1 MGVSRVSTGLVSGRY
16 RLLNVIGAGG
26 MGRVW
31 LADDELLDR
40 RVAIKEINTPVDAG
54 NTQMLDVQLRTV
66 REARAAAKLGHPAV
80 VTVFDVVW
88 RPGQAWIVMEYVPSR
103 SLHDAIKQDGP
114 MPHAEVARIG
124 LQVLGGLRAAHA
136 VGVLHRDVKPHNVL
150 LADDGRVVLTDF
162 GLATFEGAEK
172 TSDLLMGSPHYVA
185 PERLTADID
194 QGEAADLWSL
204 GATLYTAVEGHPPF
218 ARATTQASLGAVL
231 HEPPDEPQHP
241 GLLTPVIMAL
251 LTKEPQGRPAAARV
265 EEALSRIV
273 TPIPRTPG
281 AGSGVEP
288 ATRPQPARRLDPTRP
303 ISPAPGPAPRPAPV
317 AYVSGTAPAARPV
330 SDAPAWPESDT
341 PAGPG
346 SDTPAGPGS
355 GAPVGPGSGA
365 PVGPGGG
372 GRVGPGSSG
381 HPVSGVPGSGIPRNR
396 RPGSGVPVGGTAAGG
411 YPGSGRPGSGVPIS
425 GAPISGSPI
434 SGSPVDGGRIDGGRI
449 DGGRIDGGRIDGG
462 RVSGGSGSGGPGS
475 GVPVSGG
482 PGSGTPISGAPISG
496 IPTSGG
502 GARGSAAV
510 RPATEGVRRPRPRR
524 GAVIAVVGAVAALA
538 AGIGTTVALAGTG
551 NADKGTKTTTG
562 TTVSRT
568 GSGLAPAFDPCGFPS
583 TGATPVGATNATSP
597 IPLSAGWVW
606 HKDSAGFALPLPDGW
621 SRAIDGGATCFRNAK
636 GTGAFRVDSGA
647 PVTADPLTYW
657 KTTETTEKTKPG
669 YRYVGMAPLP
679 LRSGAADYEYTWLE
693 GKVQEHTRRVLV
705 ETGPGLAFLLQW
717 TTTDQDWAANLT
729 LQQRIVTNFQQTS

>member
-16 RLLNVIGAGG
+16 RLLNVIGTGG

-88 RPGQAWIVMEYVPSR
+88 RPGQAWIVMEYVQSR

-114 MPHAEVARIG
+114 LPHAEAARIG

-185 PERLTADID
+185 PERLTADAD

-204 GATLYTAVEGHPPF
+204 GATLYTAVEGQPPF

-251 LTKEPQGRPAAARV
+251 LTKDPKSRPAAARV
-265 EEALSRIV
+265 EEALGRIV
-273 TPIPRTPG
+273 TPIPRRPG
-281 AGSGVEP
+281 AGTGVEP
-288 ATRPQPARRLDPTRP
+288 ATRPQPVARVDPTRP
-303 ISPAPGPAPRPAPV
+303 ISPAPV
-317 AYVSGTAPAARPV
+317 AYASGTAPAARPV
-330 SDAPAWPESDT
+330 GDT
-341 PAGPG
+341 PAGPRIG
-346 SDTPAGPGS
+346 HPAGGSAAGAGPAGAGPPGA
-355 GAPVGPGSGA
+355 GAPGGS
-365 PVGPGGG
+365 
-372 GRVGPGSSG
+372 
-381 HPVSGVPGSGIPRNR
+381 
-396 RPGSGVPVGGTAAGG
+396 AAGG
-411 YPGSGRPGSGVPIS
+411 S
-425 GAPISGSPI
+425 AA
-434 SGSPVDGGRIDGGRI
+434 
-449 DGGRIDGGRIDGG
+449 
-462 RVSGGSGSGGPGS
+462 GGSA
-475 GVPVSGG
+475 
-482 PGSGTPISGAPISG
+482 GSGTPISGAPISG
-496 IPTSGG
+496 IPISGIPISGIPTSGG
-502 GARGSAAV
+502 AARGLAAV
-510 RPATEGVRRPRPRR
+510 RPVTEASRRPRPRR
-524 GAVIAVVGAVAALA
+524 GAVIAAVAAAAVLA

-551 NADKGTKTTTG
+551 NDDKGAKSTTG
-562 TTVSRT
+562 TAASPT
-568 GSGLAPAFDPCGFPS
+568 GTGTGTAFDPCGFPS
-583 TGATPVGATNATSP
+583 AGATPVGATNATSP
-597 IPLSAGWVW
+597 SLLSPGWVW
-606 HKDSAGFALPLPDGW
+606 HSDNAGFALPLPDGW
-621 SRAIDGGATCFRNAK
+621 SRAVDGGATCFRNAK

-647 PVTADPLTYW
+647 PVTTDPFTYW
-657 KTTETTEKTKPG
+657 KTTETTEKTRPG
-669 YRYVGMAPLP
+669 YRYVGMAPLR
-679 LRSGAADYEYTWLE
+679 LRNGAADYEYTWLE
-693 GKVQEHTRRVLV
+693 GKVREHTRRVLV

-717 TTTDQDWAANLT
+717 TTTDRDWGANLT
-729 LQQRIVTNFQQTS
+729 LQQRIVTGFQQSS

>member
-88 RPGQAWIVMEYVPSR
+88 RPGQAWIVMEYVQSR

-114 MPHAEVARIG
+114 MPHDEVARIG

-251 LTKEPQGRPAAARV
+251 LTKDPKGRPAAPRV

-288 ATRPQPARRLDPTRP
+288 ATRPQPVPRVDPTRP
-303 ISPAPGPAPRPAPV
+303 ISPAPISPAPISPAPV

-330 SDAPAWPESDT
+330 S
-341 PAGPG
+341 GP
-346 SDTPAGPGS
+346 PAGPGS
-355 GAPVGPGSGA
+355 GHPGNGH
-365 PVGPGGG
+365 PG
-372 GRVGPGSSG
+372 SG
-381 HPVSGVPGSGIPRNR
+381 HPVSGVPGRGIPRS
-396 RPGSGVPVGGTAAGG
+396 RPGSGVPVGGATAGG
-411 YPGSGRPGSGVPIS
+411 ATAGGATAGGRPGGGRPGSGVPVS
-425 GAPISGSPI
+425 GAPI
-434 SGSPVDGGRIDGGRI
+434 
-449 DGGRIDGGRIDGG
+449 
-462 RVSGGSGSGGPGS
+462 
-475 GVPVSGG
+475 SGG

-496 IPTSGG
+496 IPTSGA
-502 GARGSAAV
+502 ARGSAAV
-510 RPATEGVRRPRPRR
+510 RPATEAGRRPRARR
-524 GAVIAVVGAVAALA
+524 GVMVAVVAAVAALA

-551 NADKGTKTTTG
+551 NDDKGAKSTTSTSA
-562 TTVSRT
+562 SRT
-568 GSGLAPAFDPCGFPS
+568 GTGVPPGFDPCGFPAA
-583 TGATPVGATNATSP
+583 GATPVGATNATSP
-597 IPLSAGWVW
+597 ILLAPGWVW
-606 HKDSAGFALPLPDGW
+606 HRDNAGFALPLPDGW
-621 SRAIDGGATCFRNAK
+621 SRAVDGGATCFRNAK

-647 PVTADPLTYW
+647 PVTADPSTYW

-669 YRYVGMAPLP
+669 YRYVGMATLP
-679 LRSGAADYEYTWLE
+679 LRNGAADYEYTWLE
-693 GKVQEHTRRVLV
+693 GKVREHTRRVLV

-729 LQQRIVTNFQQTS
+729 LQQRIVTGFQQSS